1 MASTGGFIFTAF
13 SRKDIPV
20 VIAVTICPSL
30 LLSTY
35 AIKNR
40 YFFSN
45 QNYWFIY
52 RVFLLSYL
60 KDITSLQWLYRLLLS
75 LGLFFIQGLK
85 RILAVQKKHT
95 VLWLTATIPK
105 PQIWSIT
112 GSCGKVIWRKR
123 GRRCRVPCS
132 RHRVTCRGWGGRLII
147 P

>member
-1 MASTGGFIFTAF
+1 MASTGGFIFAAY

-52 RVFLLSYL
+52 WVFLLSYL
-60 KDITSLQWLYRLLLS
+60 KDITSLWWLYWLLLS
-75 LGLFFIQGLK
+75 LGLFFIQGLG
-85 RILAVQKKHT
+85 RILVIQKKHK

-123 GRRCRVPCS
+123 GRRCRVTCS
-132 RHRVTCRGWGGRLII
+132 RHRVKWRGWRGRLII

>member
-1 MASTGGFIFTAF
+1 MASTGGFIFAAF
-13 SRKDIPV
+13 SRNDIPV

-30 LLSTY
+30 IQFTY
-35 AIKNR
+35 QIKNK

-60 KDITSLQWLYRLLLS
+60 KDITSLRWLYRLLLS
-75 LGLFFIQGLK
+75 LGLFFIQGLG
-85 RILAVQKKHT
+85 RILVIQKKHK

-112 GSCGKVIWRKR
+112 GSCSKVIWRKW
-123 GRRCRVPCS
+123 GRRCRVTCS
-132 RHRVTCRGWGGRLII
+132 RHRVKCRG
-147 P
+147 